1 MKINQ
6 EHVEFN
12 KYKDLKLAQKI
23 HLRKIYIY
31 LVLRLTYSLKS
42 MKKAEDRSGYLFSR
56 RYSNYVF
63 ILLFLLYMF
72 DYIDRSIVTSMF
84 ASIEHD
90 LGITHLQSGMLVSA
104 VYWAIVILTF
114 PVSLLVDRWS
124 RTKTIGLMAIVW
136 SLATALCALTGNYV
150 QLFMARLL
158 IGVGEAGYAPGGS
171 AMISG
176 LYPIE
181 KRSKMMGIW
190 NASIPLGTAIG
201 VLMGGIIATRFG
213 WKHAFGLVA
222 IPGLVV
228 AILFLFVKDYKTVDL
243 SFIDKANKRIK
254 MERKDLFREFI
265 SKPSILFSYFGIAA
279 VVFVTTSLLTWLPTY
294 FRNVREVPQDK
305 AGTMASA
312 IMVLALAGAPL
323 GGILTDRWRKARI
336 NARLL
341 LPAITSMVSAL
352 LLFAALFLF
361 RGTAQY
367 VTFLLMGITI
377 MMFIS
382 GAAAVTQD
390 VIHPGLRATSYAI
403 AVVVQNLLGSSMAP
417 LVLGKIY
424 DLSTI
429 QAALSIL
436 PFILA
441 LGGFLFYLGSRYYES
456 DMEKVT
462 KISLE
467 AA

>member
-1 MKINQ
+1 MKNPQ
-6 EHVEFN
+6 N
-12 KYKDLKLAQKI
+12 
-23 HLRKIYIY
+23 RK
-31 LVLRLTYSLKS
+31 
-42 MKKAEDRSGYLFSR
+42 GYLFSKG
-56 RYSNYVF
+56 YSNYVF
-63 ILLFLLYMF
+63 VLLFLLYMF

-84 ASIEHD
+84 TSIEKD
-90 LGITHLQSGMLVSA
+90 WGISHTQSGMLMSA

-124 RTKTIGLMAIVW
+124 RTKTIGIMAIIW
-136 SLATALCALTGNYV
+136 SLATALCAITGNYV

-176 LYPIE
+176 LFPVE

-201 VLMGGIIATRFG
+201 VLLGGIIATRLG

-222 IPGLVV
+222 FPGLLV

-243 SFIDKANKRIK
+243 SFVDKAKQKIK
-254 MERKDLFREFI
+254 MEKSDMIKEFL
-265 SKPSILFSYFGIAA
+265 SKPSIIYSYFGITA
-279 VVFVTTSLLTWLPTY
+279 VVFVTTSLITWLATY
-294 FRNVREVPQDK
+294 FQIEREVSQDK
-305 AGTMASA
+305 AGTMASVV
-312 IMVLALAGAPL
+312 MFLALVGAPL
-323 GGILTDRWRKARI
+323 GGILTDRWRRTRI

-341 LPAITSMVSAL
+341 LPSISTLVSAV
-352 LLFAALFLF
+352 LLFAALYIFK
-361 RGTAQY
+361 GSGQY
-367 VTFLLMGITI
+367 IILLIMGITI
-377 MMFIS
+377 MVFIS

-417 LVLGKIY
+417 IIVGRIY
-424 DLSTI
+424 DFSDIKT
-429 QAALSIL
+429 ALSIL
-436 PFILA
+436 PFILVLGA
-441 LGGFLFYLGSRYYES
+441 LFFYLGSRHYEN
-456 DMEKVT
+456 DMGKVA
-462 KISLE
+462 KIDLE

>member
-1 MKINQ
+1 MNNPESRQ
-6 EHVEFN
+6 
-12 KYKDLKLAQKI
+12 
-23 HLRKIYIY
+23 
-31 LVLRLTYSLKS
+31 
-42 MKKAEDRSGYLFSR
+42 GYLFSKK
-56 RYSNYVF
+56 YSNYVF
-63 ILLFLLYMF
+63 VLLFLLYMF

-84 ASIEHD
+84 TSIERD
-90 LGITHLQSGMLVSA
+90 WGINHTQSGLLMSA

-124 RTKTIGLMAIVW
+124 RTKTIGMMAILW

-201 VLMGGIIATRFG
+201 VLLGGIIATNWG

-222 IPGLVV
+222 IPGLIV
-228 AILFLFVKDYKTVDL
+228 AIMFLFVKDYKTVDL
-243 SFIDKANKRIK
+243 SFVDKSANRVR
-254 MERKDLFREFI
+254 MERKDIIREFL
-265 SKPSILFSYFGIAA
+265 SKPSIIYTYFGIAA
-279 VVFVTTSLLTWLPTY
+279 VVFVTTSLITWLATY
-294 FRNVREVPQDK
+294 FQAVNGLPQAK

-312 IMVLALAGAPL
+312 VMVLALVGAPL
-323 GGILTDRWRKARI
+323 GGILTDKWRKTRI
-336 NARLL
+336 NARLF
-341 LPAITSMVSAL
+341 LPMLSSLVSAV
-352 LLFAALFLF
+352 LLFLALNVFHGIAQFAVFL
-361 RGTAQY
+361 
-367 VTFLLMGITI
+367 VMGITI

-382 GAAAVTQD
+382 GASAVTQD

-417 LVLGKIY
+417 LVVGNIY
-424 DLSTI
+424 DSTSDI
-429 QAALSIL
+429 KTALEIL
-436 PFILA
+436 PLVLV
-441 LGGFLFYLGSRYYES
+441 LGAVLFYLGSRYYRN
-456 DMEKVT
+456 DIEKVT
-462 KISLE
+462 KINLE